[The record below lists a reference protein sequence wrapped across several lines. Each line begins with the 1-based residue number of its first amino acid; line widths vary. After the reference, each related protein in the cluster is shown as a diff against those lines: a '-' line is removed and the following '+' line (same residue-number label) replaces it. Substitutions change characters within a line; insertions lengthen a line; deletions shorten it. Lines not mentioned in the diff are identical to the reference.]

1 MEEFF
6 KDWPYS
12 CNNPMQEW
20 SDGTNQYKLRKI
32 VELLDDNRVAND
44 VFKSAKF
51 FFDHSCENLSK
62 NWTHA
67 KEEERAERE
76 KTCARVFGL
85 LIDLAK
91 SGQFKTSENVDNFM
105 DLFNSIA
112 KHHKFILIKVL
123 CMIRL
128 INLLNSQ
135 DILKKF
141 DETKMAQLFSA
152 FELHLNPNEYYY
164 GHLVGPWGI
173 EIERFLS
180 TLRGE
185 LFIKN
190 ISAVQKYFE

>member
-1 MEEFF
+1 
-6 KDWPYS
+6 
-12 CNNPMQEW
+12 MQEW

-32 VELLDDNRVAND
+32 VELLDDNRVANQ
-44 VFKSAKF
+44 VFKSAKYF
-51 FFDHSCENLSK
+51 FEHCCENLAKS
-62 NWTHA
+62 WSHA

-76 KTCARVFGL
+76 KSCARVFSL

-91 SGQFKTSENVDNFM
+91 AGQFKTSENVDTYM
-105 DLFNSIA
+105 DLFNFIA

-141 DETKMAQLFSA
+141 DETKMNQMFTS
-152 FELHLNPNEYYY
+152 FELNLNPNEYYY
-164 GHLVGPWGI
+164 SQLVGPWSS
-173 EIERFLS
+173 ELERLLS

-190 ISAVQKYFE
+190 ISAIQKYFE